1 MSQDKELEIK
11 QQFLDEAEEYL
22 QTLEEA
28 VLGLSS
34 RRIDTQKINSALRAA
49 HSVKGG
55 AGMMGYQLLN
65 ELSHKLEDSF
75 KVLKVQKQS
84 LEVDADLEH
93 LLLAG
98 VDCLRHVIQCDRQSL
113 SIESDWLN
121 HNAHPI
127 FEQLHERLGEPQAE
141 DANSVLSPEEGQ
153 DILPI
158 LFETEVEE
166 CLQRLEAALTA
177 AEPDPLRTELGLL
190 VQELGGLGEMLQLE
204 SFTQLCASVA
214 GFAEVAPDITPVAQE
229 ALKAWRRSQALVLT
243 QQLDALPRAIAIEG
257 VAPATVPSLLEPVSA
272 ETAELQANLANE
284 ENLTNT
290 WGERLSEGDRF
301 NESGL
306 IQFSDP
312 LQDPFS
318 PAFQPTFQTTFPD
331 SFADEIDGSNEVT
344 APLDSSAYPP
354 GASHTVPDVAKS
366 MNQPRASV
374 ASGNI
379 SLLAGQPASAEPEE
393 IEADSTVRVST
404 RHLGQI
410 NDLFGELTIDRN
422 ALNLYLK
429 RLRNLTQLL
438 SHRVQ
443 VLEKSNSELRTAY
456 DRLSMRNGRSPVS
469 SPKLLPASLS
479 HDPAPA
485 YSSALPTPAPFP
497 SHGFDT
503 LELDRYD
510 ELHLLAQ
517 EVQETVV
524 QVQEVT
530 SDIDLS
536 LEDVEQT
543 ARTLNKTANQ
553 LQSRLTQV
561 RMRPLSDIVDR
572 FPRALRDLC
581 LQHGKRVR
589 LEVNGANTLI
599 DRNILDALNDP
610 LMHLLRNAFDHGIE
624 DPPSRQA
631 QGKPEEGTIRIA
643 AFHRGNRTMIT
654 VQDDG
659 SGIPIEKIRAKAI
672 AMGLDPVLLGAASD
686 EELVSLIFEPGFSTT
701 EQVTSLSGRGVGMD
715 VVRDSLKQVR
725 GDIKVSTKAGEGTTF
740 TLSVPFTMSVVR
752 VLIVES
758 NGMLLAIPSD
768 VIGEMLALDPNAVIQ
783 TGDSEMLNVQGTIIP
798 LVVLSRWL
806 RFHGSRYPYR
816 LETPPSIKA
825 PTVLLVE
832 HNSQAVG
839 IQIDAC
845 WGEQE
850 TAVRRVNS
858 TIALPPGFSN
868 CTILGDGRVVPLV
881 NVSELLHWIASAE
894 ASIAAATRESPVE
907 HLNADLLPDPI
918 ARPQPTIL
926 VVDDSINVRRF
937 LALTL
942 EKAGYQVEQAKD
954 GQEAVEK
961 LQAGLQVNA
970 VVCDIEMP
978 RLDGYGFLAKVKS
991 DPQFEHLPV
1000 TMLTSRTSAKHR
1012 QLALSLGAIAY
1023 FSKPYNEQTLL
1034 ANLAQHIYGTPPVPT
1049 SAAR

>member
-11 QQFLDEAEEYL
+11 RQFLDEAEEYV
-22 QTLEEA
+22 QTIEEV
-28 VLGLSS
+28 VLGLSNS
-34 RRIDTQKINSALRAA
+34 RIEAHKINGALRAA

-65 ELSHKLEDSF
+65 DLSHRLEDSF

-98 VDCLRHVIQCDRQSL
+98 VDCLRHVIRCDRQNL
-113 SIESDWLN
+113 PIESDWL
-121 HNAHPI
+121 HTTAHPV
-127 FEQLHERLGEPQAE
+127 FEQLHNRLGEPQAE
-141 DANSVLSPEEGQ
+141 DANSVLSPEDGQ
-153 DILPI
+153 DILPM
-158 LFETEVEE
+158 LFETEVED
-166 CLQRLEAALTA
+166 CLQRLETVLATGDSDALRAALGQLA
-177 AEPDPLRTELGLL
+177 
-190 VQELGGLGEMLQLE
+190 QELGGLGEMLQLE
-204 SFTQLCASVA
+204 PFTQLCLSVA
-214 GFAEVAPDITPVAQE
+214 GFAEVAPDVSMVAAE

-243 QQLDALPRAIAIEG
+243 QQLDLLPRAIAIEG
-257 VAPATVPSLLEPVSA
+257 IELPDVPS
-272 ETAELQANLANE
+272 
-284 ENLTNT
+284 
-290 WGERLSEGDRF
+290 RLDSISE
-301 NESGL
+301 SSQSL
-306 IQFSDP
+306 
-312 LQDPFS
+312 FS
-318 PAFQPTFQTTFPD
+318 P
-331 SFADEIDGSNEVT
+331 DEIDES
-344 APLDSSAYPP
+344 PFDSSEYSELPDLSDEP
-354 GASHTVPDVAKS
+354 TVPLAVSIQAQAP
-366 MNQPRASV
+366 NAQANEISV
-374 ASGNI
+374 
-379 SLLAGQPASAEPEE
+379 LAGQSAAAEPEE
-393 IEADSTVRVST
+393 AELDTTVRVST
-404 RHLGQI
+404 RQLNQLS
-410 NDLFGELTIDRN
+410 DLFGELTIDRN
-422 ALNLYLK
+422 ALNLYLT
-429 RLRNLTQLL
+429 RLRNLTKLL

-443 VLEKSNSELRTAY
+443 VLEQSNSELRTAY
-456 DRLSMRNGRSPVS
+456 DRLLVNGGRSPHHA
-469 SPKLLPASLS
+469 KLLPASLS
-479 HDPAPA
+479 SPSQPFASVE
-485 YSSALPTPAPFP
+485 SSFAESSFGVSTTQ
-497 SHGFDT
+497 GFDA

-517 EVQETVV
+517 DVQDTIV

-536 LEDVEQT
+536 LEEVEQT
-543 ARTLNKTANQ
+543 ARALNKTANQ

-589 LEVNGANTLI
+589 LEINGANTLI
-599 DRNILDALNDP
+599 DRNILEALNDP

-624 DPPSRQA
+624 DPETRKS
-631 QGKPEEGTIRIA
+631 QGKPEEGTIQIQ
-643 AFHRGNRTMIT
+643 AFHRGNRTIIT
-654 VQDDG
+654 VKDDG
-659 SGIPIEKIRAKAI
+659 NGIPIEKIRAKAI
-672 AMGLDPVLLGAASD
+672 AIGLDPVLLSAASD

-701 EQVTSLSGRGVGMD
+701 DQVTSLSGRGVGMD

-725 GDIKVSTKAGEGTTF
+725 GDIKVSTQAGQGTTF

-768 VIGEMLALDPNAVIQ
+768 GIGEMLALDPAHVIR
-783 TGDSEMLNVQGTIIP
+783 TGGSDMLSVQGSIIP
-798 LVVLSRWL
+798 LIVLSRWL
-806 RFHGSRYPYR
+806 RFRGVRYPYR
-816 LETPPSIKA
+816 LETPPSINA

-832 HNSQAVG
+832 HNSQVVG
-839 IQIDAC
+839 VQIDAC

-850 TAVRRVNS
+850 TAVRRVNG

-881 NVSELLHWIASAE
+881 NLSEMLHWVASAE
-894 ASIAAATRESPVE
+894 AAIASSSHIPTEDIGFAAE
-907 HLNADLLPDPI
+907 LPGD
-918 ARPQPTIL
+918 RPLDEAQPTIL
-926 VVDDSINVRRF
+926 VIDDSINVRRF

-942 EKAGYQVEQAKD
+942 EKAGYRVEQAKD

-961 LQAGLQVNA
+961 LRDGLQVNA

-1023 FSKPYNEQTLL
+1023 FSKP
-1034 ANLAQHIYGTPPVPT
+1034 
-1049 SAAR
+1049 

>member
-11 QQFLDEAEEYL
+11 RQFLDEAEEYL

-34 RRIDTQKINSALRAA
+34 SRIDAHKINGALRAA

-65 ELSHKLEDSF
+65 ELSHRLEDSF

-98 VDCLRHVIQCDRQSL
+98 VDCLRHVIGCDRQNL
-113 SIESDWLN
+113 PIEPDWL
-121 HNAHPI
+121 HNSAQPV
-127 FEQLHERLGEPQAE
+127 FEQLYDRLGEPQAE
-141 DANSVLSPEEGQ
+141 DANSVLSPEDGQ
-153 DILPI
+153 DILPL
-158 LFETEVEE
+158 LFETEVED
-166 CLQRLEAALTA
+166 CLQRLEAALA
-177 AEPDPLRTELGLL
+177 AGDPDPLRDELEQLA
-190 VQELGGLGEMLQLE
+190 QELGALGEMLQLE
-204 SFTQLCASVA
+204 PFTQLCTSVA
-214 GFAEVAPDITPVAQE
+214 GFAGVAPDVAVVAEE
-229 ALKAWRRSQALVLT
+229 ALKAWRRSQVLVLT
-243 QQLDALPRAIAIEG
+243 QQLDLLPRAIAIEG
-257 VAPATVPSLLEPVSA
+257 VVLPGLPAVSDAVSESL
-272 ETAELQANLANE
+272 QN
-284 ENLTNT
+284 
-290 WGERLSEGDRF
+290 
-301 NESGL
+301 
-306 IQFSDP
+306 P
-312 LQDPFS
+312 LVH
-318 PAFQPTFQTTFPD
+318 
-331 SFADEIDGSNEVT
+331 DEIDES
-344 APLDSSAYPP
+344 PLDSPEDSDLFDLSDEP
-354 GASHTVPDVAKS
+354 TVPLTVPAQSQTPKTHA
-366 MNQPRASV
+366 NEISV
-374 ASGNI
+374 F
-379 SLLAGQPASAEPEE
+379 AGQPSAAAELEEAEP
-393 IEADSTVRVST
+393 DTTVRVST
-404 RHLGQI
+404 RHLNQLS
-410 NDLFGELTIDRN
+410 DLFGELTIDRN
-422 ALNLYLK
+422 ALNLYLT
-429 RLRNLTQLL
+429 RLRNLTTLL

-443 VLEKSNSELRTAY
+443 VLEQSNSELRTAY
-456 DRLSMRNGRSPVS
+456 DRLTVNGGRSPNSDGLLSASPS
-469 SPKLLPASLS
+469 SLPQPYATFAPKLAATS
-479 HDPAPA
+479 
-485 YSSALPTPAPFP
+485 TVQ
-497 SHGFDT
+497 GFDA

-510 ELHLLAQ
+510 GLHLLAQ
-517 EVQETVV
+517 EVQETIV

-543 ARTLNKTANQ
+543 ARALNKTANQ
-553 LQSRLTQV
+553 LQARLTQV

-572 FPRALRDLC
+572 FPRALRELC

-589 LEVNGANTLI
+589 LEINGANTLI
-599 DRNILDALNDP
+599 DRNILEALNDP

-624 DPPSRQA
+624 DPETRKA
-631 QGKPEEGTIRIA
+631 QGKPEEGTIQIQ
-643 AFHRGNRTMIT
+643 AFHRGNRTIIT
-654 VQDDG
+654 VKDDG
-659 SGIPIEKIRAKAI
+659 NGIPIEKIREKAI
-672 AMGLDPVLLGAASD
+672 AIGLDPVLLSAASD
-686 EELVSLIFEPGFSTT
+686 EELVSLIFEPGFSTAD
-701 EQVTSLSGRGVGMD
+701 QVTALSGRGVGMD

-725 GDIKVSTKAGEGTTF
+725 GDIKVSTQAGQGTMF

-768 VIGEMLALDPNAVIQ
+768 VIGEMLALDPKDVIQ
-783 TGDSEMLNVQGTIIP
+783 TGGSDMLNVQGSILP

-806 RFHGSRYPYR
+806 RFRGVRYPYR
-816 LETPPSIKA
+816 LETPPTINS

-832 HNSQAVG
+832 HNSQVMG
-839 IQIDAC
+839 VQIDAC

-850 TAVRRVNS
+850 TAVRRVNG

-881 NVSELLHWIASAE
+881 NLSEMLHWVASAE
-894 ASIAAATRESPVE
+894 AAIAASSHTPTEDFDVE
-907 HLNADLLPDPI
+907 LDRLDQRGDRALSGS
-918 ARPQPTIL
+918 QPAIL
-926 VVDDSINVRRF
+926 VIDDSINVRRF

-961 LQAGLQVNA
+961 LRAGLQVNA

-991 DPQFEHLPV
+991 NPQFEHLPV

-1034 ANLAQHIYGTPPVPT
+1034 ATLAQHIHDPSQFAA
-1049 SAAR
+1049 SAAL

>member
-11 QQFLDEAEEYL
+11 RQFLDEAEEYL

-28 VLGLSS
+28 VLGLSN
-34 RRIDTQKINSALRAA
+34 RRIDAHKINGALRAA

-65 ELSHKLEDSF
+65 ELSHRLEDSF

-98 VDCLRHVIQCDRQSL
+98 VDCLRHVIGCDRQNL
-113 SIESDWLN
+113 PIEPDWL
-121 HNAHPI
+121 HTSAQPV
-127 FEQLHERLGEPQAE
+127 FEQLYDRLGEPQAE
-141 DANSVLSPEEGQ
+141 DANSVLSPEDGQ
-153 DILPI
+153 DILPL
-158 LFETEVEE
+158 LFETEVED
-166 CLQRLEAALTA
+166 CLQRLETALAAGD
-177 AEPDPLRTELGLL
+177 PDPLRDELEQLA
-190 VQELGGLGEMLQLE
+190 QELGALGEMLQLE
-204 SFTQLCASVA
+204 PFTQLCASVA
-214 GFAEVAPDITPVAQE
+214 GFAGAAPDVAMVAEE

-243 QQLDALPRAIAIEG
+243 QQLDLLPRAIAIEG
-257 VAPATVPSLLEPVSA
+257 VVLPDLASVSDSASDSLQNLLVHDEINASQFDSSEHSDLFDLSDEPTVP
-272 ETAELQANLANE
+272 
-284 ENLTNT
+284 LTV
-290 WGERLSEGDRF
+290 
-301 NESGL
+301 
-306 IQFSDP
+306 
-312 LQDPFS
+312 
-318 PAFQPTFQTTFPD
+318 PAQPQTPKTRT
-331 SFADEIDGSNEVT
+331 DEI
-344 APLDSSAYPP
+344 
-354 GASHTVPDVAKS
+354 
-366 MNQPRASV
+366 SV
-374 ASGNI
+374 F
-379 SLLAGQPASAEPEE
+379 AGQPAAAEPEE
-393 IEADSTVRVST
+393 AEPDTTVRVST
-404 RHLGQI
+404 RHLNQLS
-410 NDLFGELTIDRN
+410 DLFGELTIDRN
-422 ALNLYLK
+422 ALNLYLT
-429 RLRNLTQLL
+429 RLRNLTKLL

-443 VLEKSNSELRTAY
+443 VLEQSNSELRTAY
-456 DRLSMRNGRSPVS
+456 DRLSVNSGRSPNSARLLSASPNSPLQPYATFAPELAAS
-469 SPKLLPASLS
+469 STAQ
-479 HDPAPA
+479 
-485 YSSALPTPAPFP
+485 
-497 SHGFDT
+497 GFDA

-510 ELHLLAQ
+510 GLHLLAQ
-517 EVQETVV
+517 EVQETIV

-543 ARTLNKTANQ
+543 ARALNKTANQ

-589 LEVNGANTLI
+589 LEMNGANTLI
-599 DRNILDALNDP
+599 DRNILEALNDP

-624 DPPSRQA
+624 DSETRRA
-631 QGKPEEGTIRIA
+631 QGKPEEGTIQIQ
-643 AFHRGNRTMIT
+643 AFHRGNRTIIT
-654 VQDDG
+654 VKDDG
-659 SGIPIEKIRAKAI
+659 NGIPIEKIREKAI
-672 AMGLDPVLLGAASD
+672 AIGLDPVLLSAASD

-701 EQVTSLSGRGVGMD
+701 DQVTSLSGRGVGMD

-725 GDIKVSTKAGEGTTF
+725 GDIKVSTQAGQGTTF

-768 VIGEMLALDPNAVIQ
+768 VIGEMLALDPEDVIR
-783 TGDSEMLNVQGTIIP
+783 TGGSDMLNVQGSIVP
-798 LVVLSRWL
+798 LVILSRWL
-806 RFHGSRYPYR
+806 RFRGVRYPYR
-816 LETPPSIKA
+816 LETPPTINS

-832 HNSQAVG
+832 HNGQVVG
-839 IQIDAC
+839 VQIDAC

-850 TAVRRVNS
+850 TAVRRVNG
-858 TIALPPGFSN
+858 TISLPPGFSN

-881 NVSELLHWIASAE
+881 NLSEMLHWVASAE
-894 ASIAAATRESPVE
+894 AAIATPSHPPTEDFGFEVDQKGDRALSGS
-907 HLNADLLPDPI
+907 
-918 ARPQPTIL
+918 QPAIL
-926 VVDDSINVRRF
+926 VIDDSINVRRF

-961 LQAGLQVNA
+961 LRAGLQVNA

-1034 ANLAQHIYGTPPVPT
+1034 STLAQHIHDPSQLSA
-1049 SAAR
+1049 SAAL

>member
-11 QQFLDEAEEYL
+11 RQFLDEAEEYL

-34 RRIDTQKINSALRAA
+34 SRIDAHKINGALRAA

-65 ELSHKLEDSF
+65 ELSHRLEDSF
-75 KVLKVQKQS
+75 KVLKVRKQS

-98 VDCLRHVIQCDRQSL
+98 VDCLRHVISCDRQTL
-113 SIESDWLN
+113 PIEPEWL
-121 HNAHPI
+121 HTSAQPV
-127 FEQLHERLGEPQAE
+127 FEQLYDRLGEPQAE
-141 DANSVLSPEEGQ
+141 DANSVLSPEDGQ
-153 DILPI
+153 DILPL
-158 LFETEVEE
+158 LFETEVED
-166 CLQRLEAALTA
+166 CLQRLETALAAGN
-177 AEPDPLRTELGLL
+177 PDPLRTELAQLA
-190 VQELGGLGEMLQLE
+190 QELGALGEMLQLE
-204 SFTQLCASVA
+204 PFTQLCASVA
-214 GFAEVAPDITPVAQE
+214 GFAGAAPDVAAVAEE

-243 QQLDALPRAIAIEG
+243 QQLDLLPRAIAIEG
-257 VAPATVPSLLEPVSA
+257 VVLPDLPAVSDSASDSLQNLPAHDEIIASQFDSLEHSEEDSDLFDSSDEPTVPLTVPA
-272 ETAELQANLANE
+272 QPQTPKIRANE
-284 ENLTNT
+284 
-290 WGERLSEGDRF
+290 
-301 NESGL
+301 
-306 IQFSDP
+306 I
-312 LQDPFS
+312 
-318 PAFQPTFQTTFPD
+318 
-331 SFADEIDGSNEVT
+331 
-344 APLDSSAYPP
+344 
-354 GASHTVPDVAKS
+354 
-366 MNQPRASV
+366 SV
-374 ASGNI
+374 F
-379 SLLAGQPASAEPEE
+379 AGQPATVEPEE
-393 IEADSTVRVST
+393 AEPDTTVRVST
-404 RHLGQI
+404 RHLNQLS
-410 NDLFGELTIDRN
+410 DLFGELTIDRN
-422 ALNLYLK
+422 ALNLYLT
-429 RLRNLTQLL
+429 RLRNLTKLL

-443 VLEKSNSELRTAY
+443 VLEQSNSELRTAY
-456 DRLSMRNGRSPVS
+456 DRLSVNSGRSPHSAKLLSASPS
-469 SPKLLPASLS
+469 SPLQPYATF
-479 HDPAPA
+479 APELA
-485 YSSALPTPAPFP
+485 ASSAAQ
-497 SHGFDT
+497 GFDV

-510 ELHLLAQ
+510 SLHLLAQ
-517 EVQETVV
+517 EVQETIV

-543 ARTLNKTANQ
+543 ARALNKTANQ

-589 LEVNGANTLI
+589 LEMSGVNTLI
-599 DRNILDALNDP
+599 DRNILEALNDP

-624 DPPSRQA
+624 DPETRKA
-631 QGKPEEGTIRIA
+631 HGKLEEGTIQIQ
-643 AFHRGNRTMIT
+643 AFHRGSRTIIT
-654 VQDDG
+654 VKDDG
-659 SGIPIEKIRAKAI
+659 NGIPIERIREKAI
-672 AMGLDPVLLGAASD
+672 AIGLDPVLLSAASD

-701 EQVTSLSGRGVGMD
+701 DQVTALSGRGVGMD

-725 GDIKVSTKAGEGTTF
+725 GDIKVSTQAGQGTTF

-752 VLIVES
+752 VLLVES
-758 NGMLLAIPSD
+758 NGMLLAVPSD
-768 VIGEMLALDPNAVIQ
+768 VVGEMLALDPENVIR
-783 TGDSEMLNVQGTIIP
+783 TGGGDMLNVQGSIIP

-806 RFHGSRYPYR
+806 RFRGVRYPYR
-816 LETPPSIKA
+816 LETPPSISS

-832 HNSQAVG
+832 HNGQAVG
-839 IQIDAC
+839 VQIDAC

-850 TAVRRVNS
+850 TAVRRVNG

-881 NVSELLHWIASAE
+881 NLSEMLHWVASAE
-894 ASIAAATRESPVE
+894 AAIATPSHPPTEDVDFEVHQKGDRALSGS
-907 HLNADLLPDPI
+907 
-918 ARPQPTIL
+918 QPAIL
-926 VVDDSINVRRF
+926 VIDDSINVRRF

-961 LQAGLQVNA
+961 LRAGLRVNA

-1034 ANLAQHIYGTPPVPT
+1034 ATLAQHIHDPSQLAT
-1049 SAAR
+1049 SAAL